1 MTVENAGSVAG
12 AEVAQLY
19 LGLGS
24 EGSALP
30 AVKYALA
37 GFEKVM
43 LAAGAK
49 ATVTFPLEAEQLTVV
64 GSDGM
69 RKPATGAVSVSV
81 AGHLPS
87 DPRATDGP
95 DAKSASNA
103 VAGSFSM

>member
-1 MTVENAGSVAG
+1 MRNR
-12 AEVAQLY
+12 
-19 LGLGS
+19 
-24 EGSALP
+24 
-30 AVKYALA
+30 YALA

-69 RKPATGAVSVSV
+69 RKPAAGAVSVSV

-103 VAGSFSM
+103 VTGSFSM